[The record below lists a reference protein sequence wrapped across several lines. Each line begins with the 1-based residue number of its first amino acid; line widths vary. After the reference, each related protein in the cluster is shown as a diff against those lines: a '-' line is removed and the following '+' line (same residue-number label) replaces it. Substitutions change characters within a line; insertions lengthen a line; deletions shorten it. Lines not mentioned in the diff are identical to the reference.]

1 MVGTVA
7 VMARTN
13 IEIDEVLM
21 ERVMEAYGFDT
32 MREAVHYA
40 LDQLVGSGDLKEI
53 LELRGMGW
61 EGDLDV
67 IRGRKPSP

>member
-1 MVGTVA
+1 MG
-7 VMARTN
+7 RTN
-13 IEIDEVLM
+13 IDIDEDLIQ
-21 ERVMEAYGFDT
+21 RVMEAYGFDT

-40 LDQLVGSGDLKEI
+40 LDQLVGPGDPKAI

-61 EGDLDV
+61 DGDLDV

>member
-1 MVGTVA
+1 MDLMG
-7 VMARTN
+7 RTN
-13 IEIDEVLM
+13 IDIDEDLIQ
-21 ERVMEAYGFDT
+21 RVMEAYGFDT

-40 LDQLVGSGDLKEI
+40 LDQLVGPGDPKEI

-61 EGDLDV
+61 GGDLDV